1 LLIREIIKLSTV
13 FVTGSGNEAGSPN
26 GYPAL
31 FGDPDNRNYI
41 PELIVIGS
49 VTGWGFLGGHADAL
63 WVTCYAPGFFLRLAT
78 SGLTDSRDPGY
89 QSTLAGTLY
98 ASATVAGLA
107 AYFRG
112 LDDTLTTAAMVKE
125 RIVRLAYR
133 WQPTLAYPNE
143 DYPDNVVWNGQ
154 KWG

>member
-1 LLIREIIKLSTV
+1 V
-13 FVTGSGNEAGSPN
+13 FITGSRNEAGSPN
-26 GYPAL
+26 SYPAL
-31 FGDPDNRNYI
+31 FRDPNNRNYI
-41 PELIVIGS
+41 PELIVVRS
-49 VTGWGFLGGHADAL
+49 VTRWGFFGSHADAL
-63 WVTCYAPGFFLRLAT
+63 WVTCYTPGFFLQLAT
-78 SGLTDSRDPGY
+78 SGLTDLRDPGY
-89 QSTLAGTLY
+89 QSTLTGTSY
-98 ASATVAGLA
+98 ASVTVAGLA

-133 WQPTLAYPNE
+133 QQLTLAYPNK